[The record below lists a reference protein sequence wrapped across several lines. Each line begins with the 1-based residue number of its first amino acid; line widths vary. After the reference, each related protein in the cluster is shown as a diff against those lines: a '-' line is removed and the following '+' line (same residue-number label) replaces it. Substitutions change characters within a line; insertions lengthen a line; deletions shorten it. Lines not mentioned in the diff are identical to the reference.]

1 MSEDKRKICSLLLPV
16 VQATRAGWD
25 VIDLEYTDNE
35 FMDDEYV
42 RIRYASC
49 HTRQRGGNDTRCYQG
64 IAINATQPTR
74 SGLSL
79 REFSERSLM
88 VKHPAR
94 SRR

>member
-42 RIRYASC
+42 RIRYASGC
-49 HTRQRGGNDTRCYQG
+49 TKKVNVTLD
-64 IAINATQPTR
+64 
-74 SGLSL
+74 SGAA
-79 REFSERSLM
+79 M
-88 VKHPAR
+88 VLDVIKGLL
-94 SRR
+94 

>member
-42 RIRYASC
+42 RIRYASGC
-49 HTRQRGGNDTRCYQG
+49 TKKVDVTCD
-64 IAINATQPTR
+64 
-74 SGLSL
+74 SGMSMVLDIL
-79 REFSERSLM
+79 RWL
-88 VKHPAR
+88 
-94 SRR
+94 